1 MERILIT
8 GGAGFIGS
16 HLAERLVAAGYA
28 VRVVDAFVPQ
38 VHGEGG
44 CSVREPRGA
53 WLERAGAEVMVGDVR
68 SPEVLRR
75 ALRDVQ
81 GVVHLAAAVGV
92 GQSMYR
98 IADYAAVN
106 MQGTAALLQALLPAQ
121 RVAGKGGRRG
131 REPGVRVRRLVVASS
146 MSVYGEGAGHCPA
159 CGPVTVAAR
168 KREQLEHGDWEP
180 KCPHCGVATEPAPT
194 REDKAADPRSIYAI
208 SKLAQEQMVR
218 CFGQAYG
225 VPAVALRFFNVY
237 GPGQALGNPYT
248 GVAALFS
255 ARLRAGEP
263 VPIFEDGRQQRDF
276 INVRDAARA
285 CHLALQSGIS
295 GTFNIA
301 SGEPVTIAAL
311 AEELAATVG
320 RPLRKDRGGAF
331 RIGDVRHCLAD
342 TAAAAGQLGFRAEV
356 PRRQGLGELAEW
368 LERQPE
374 VRPVQTAREE
384 LRAFGL
390 GG

>member
-16 HLAERLVAAGYA
+16 HLAERLVATGHA
-28 VRVVDAFVPQ
+28 VRILDAFSPQ
-38 VHGEGG
+38 VHGGG
-44 CSVREPRGA
+44 SALRASQGGE
-53 WLERAGAEVMVGDVR
+53 LERVGAEVMVGDVR
-68 SPEVLRR
+68 SAAVLRR
-75 ALRDVQ
+75 ALHDIQ

-98 IADYAAVN
+98 IADYAAIN
-106 MQGTAALLQALLPAQ
+106 MQGTAALLQALLPA
-121 RVAGKGGRRG
+121 RRMGGTGTRRRSELG
-131 REPGVRVRRLVVASS
+131 SGVRRLVVASS
-146 MSVYGEGAGHCPA
+146 MSVYGEGAGRCPA
-159 CGPVTVAAR
+159 CGPVAVGPR
-168 KREQLEHGDWEP
+168 RREQLERGDWES
-180 KCPHCGVATEPAPT
+180 KCPYCGRTAEPTPT

-225 VPAVALRFFNVY
+225 IPAVALRFFNVY

-255 ARLRAGEP
+255 ARLRAGAA

-285 CHLALQSGIS
+285 CQLALQSGIS

-301 SGEPVTIAAL
+301 SGEPVTIGAL
-311 AEELAATVG
+311 AQELANAVG
-320 RPLRKDRGGAF
+320 RPLRTDYGGAF

-342 TAAAAGQLGFRAEV
+342 TTTAEEQLGFRAEV
-356 PRRQGLGELAEW
+356 PRRQGLGELAAW
-368 LERQPE
+368 LEGQPA
-374 VRPVQTAREE
+374 VRAVQTAREE